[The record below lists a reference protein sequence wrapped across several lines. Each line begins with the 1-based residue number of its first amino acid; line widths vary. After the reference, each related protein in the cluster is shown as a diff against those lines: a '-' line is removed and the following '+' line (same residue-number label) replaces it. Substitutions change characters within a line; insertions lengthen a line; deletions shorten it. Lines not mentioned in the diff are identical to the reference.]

1 MATLR
6 TIAGGIIGREIGA
19 FGHSSR
25 SLCRFFELGSRER
38 DFVQTCLVGVAPTL
52 KAVYQKAFAAFL
64 FCQLASKSVAV
75 LCWQSSDLLPVSWSM
90 RIQGTGDTNR

>member
-6 TIAGGIIGREIGA
+6 TIADGIIGWEIGA

-25 SLCRFFELGSRER
+25 SLCRFLELGSRER

-52 KAVYQKAFAAFL
+52 KAVNLKGFAAFL
-64 FCQLASKSVAV
+64 YC
-75 LCWQSSDLLPVSWSM
+75 
-90 RIQGTGDTNR
+90 